1 MLVRNRMSHPVVTVE
16 PRHAVADA
24 RQLLHRH
31 GFRHLPV
38 IQRQRLVGI
47 VTDRDLRSAPA
58 KAITVAQLMS
68 PKPWVIAPDSSVDEA
83 ARLLRQRKI
92 GALPVVENGRLL
104 GILTASDI
112 LDAFV
117 DISGVAQP
125 TFRLVVAAPKGKGPE
140 QQVREVV
147 QKARGELKWLHRD
160 SRDASRLHLRLRARG
175 IDDVVYALEAAGF
188 AVTAVIASS
197 ASRRS

>member
-1 MLVRNRMSHPVVTVE
+1 MSHPVVTVE
-16 PRHAVADA
+16 PRHLVADA

-38 IQRQRLVGI
+38 VQKQRLVGI
-47 VTDRDLRSAPA
+47 VTDRDLRGAPA
-58 KAITVAQLMS
+58 KALTVAQLMS

-92 GALPVVENGRLL
+92 GALPVVQGGRLL

-117 DISGVAQP
+117 DVSGVAQP
-125 TFRLVVAAPKGKGPE
+125 TFRLVVSAAKGKASE
-140 QQVREVV
+140 QQLREVIR
-147 QKARGELKWLHRD
+147 KARSELKWLHRD
-160 SRDASRLHLRLRARG
+160 SRDATRVHLRLKSRSV
-175 IDDVVYALEAAGF
+175 DDVVYALDAAGF
-188 AVTAVIASS
+188 AVSAVIASP
-197 ASRRS
+197 ASRRR